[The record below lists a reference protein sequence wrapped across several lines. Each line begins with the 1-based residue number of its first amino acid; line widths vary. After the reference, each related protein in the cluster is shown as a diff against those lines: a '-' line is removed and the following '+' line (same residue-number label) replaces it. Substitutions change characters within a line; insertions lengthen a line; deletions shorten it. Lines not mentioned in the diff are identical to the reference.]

1 MSEFLFL
8 STDKGEQEVKGASRA
23 TGVATAR
30 PGGRPRNEAKR
41 WASGKS
47 RKTGFAKARATFR
60 GGGRGSVAA
69 AERHDSMMTKARW
82 RGTEAIAR
90 ETPAGSLSVASMPQR
105 KDYTNDAEHHGKFQ
119 VWLQAG
125 SFQGKA
131 RDGAAGGPAAAAAP
145 AGAPKMGAPPVGV
158 SVDELPAR
166 FRRAPM
172 SEDEMEAVMSG
183 GASVSDWAWVKIRW

>member
-1 MSEFLFL
+1 MKGGQHKSKDARARSTAEQTDDDHHPAHDRQL
-8 STDKGEQEVKGASRA
+8 SGAGREEPSPGADGRGAVDAARFAASRA
-23 TGVATAR
+23 TGAATAR

-60 GGGRGSVAA
+60 GGGRGSAAA

-90 ETPAGSLSVASMPQR
+90 EPPAGSLSVASMPQR

-125 SFQGKA
+125 SFEGKA
-131 RDGAAGGPAAAAAP
+131 RDGAAVRAEHAAP
-145 AGAPKMGAPPVGV
+145 LGSHVWL
-158 SVDELPAR
+158 SL
-166 FRRAPM
+166 
-172 SEDEMEAVMSG
+172 
-183 GASVSDWAWVKIRW
+183 

>member
-1 MSEFLFL
+1 MTITTQRTTANSPVQAAKNRVRGPTVAVRRRGAVDAARFA
-8 STDKGEQEVKGASRA
+8 ASRA
-23 TGVATAR
+23 TGAATVR

-60 GGGRGSVAA
+60 GGGRGSAAA

-131 RDGAAGGPAAAAAP
+131 RDGAAVRAEHAAP
-145 AGAPKMGAPPVGV
+145 LGSHVWL
-158 SVDELPAR
+158 SL
-166 FRRAPM
+166 
-172 SEDEMEAVMSG
+172 
-183 GASVSDWAWVKIRW
+183 

>member
-1 MSEFLFL
+1 MTITTQCTTANSPAQKNRVRGPTVAARRRGAVDAARFA
-8 STDKGEQEVKGASRA
+8 ASRA
-23 TGVATAR
+23 TGAATAR

-60 GGGRGSVAA
+60 GGGRGSAAA

-119 VWLQAG
+119 VNKNGHLSTVRWVKRNRSPPLRSLCRVLCGCGRRLAG
-125 SFQGKA
+125 VVL
-131 RDGAAGGPAAAAAP
+131 
-145 AGAPKMGAPPVGV
+145 PVG
-158 SVDELPAR
+158 D
-166 FRRAPM
+166 
-172 SEDEMEAVMSG
+172 
-183 GASVSDWAWVKIRW
+183 

>member
-1 MSEFLFL
+1 MKGGQHNLQGGRTSEKQQRRQMTITTQRTTANSPAQAAKNRVRGPTVAARRRGAVDAARFA
-8 STDKGEQEVKGASRA
+8 ASRA
-23 TGVATAR
+23 TGAATAR

-60 GGGRGSVAA
+60 GGGRGSAAA

-131 RDGAAGGPAAAAAP
+131 RDGAAVRAEHAAP
-145 AGAPKMGAPPVGV
+145 LGSHVWL
-158 SVDELPAR
+158 SL
-166 FRRAPM
+166 
-172 SEDEMEAVMSG
+172 
-183 GASVSDWAWVKIRW
+183 

>member
-1 MSEFLFL
+1 MTITTQHTTANSPAQAAKNRVRGPTVAARRRGAVDAARFA
-8 STDKGEQEVKGASRA
+8 ASRA
-23 TGVATAR
+23 TGAATAR

-60 GGGRGSVAA
+60 GGGRGSAAA

-125 SFQGKA
+125 SFEGKA
-131 RDGAAGGPAAAAAP
+131 RDGAAVRAEHAAP
-145 AGAPKMGAPPVGV
+145 LGSHVWL
-158 SVDELPAR
+158 SL
-166 FRRAPM
+166 
-172 SEDEMEAVMSG
+172 
-183 GASVSDWAWVKIRW
+183 

>member
-1 MSEFLFL
+1 MTITTQRTTANSPAQAAKNRVRGPTVAARRRGAVDAARFA
-8 STDKGEQEVKGASRA
+8 ASRA
-23 TGVATAR
+23 TGAATAR

-60 GGGRGSVAA
+60 GGGRGSAAA

-105 KDYTNDAEHHGKFQ
+105 KDYANDAEHHGKFQ

-125 SFQGKA
+125 SFEGKA
-131 RDGAAGGPAAAAAP
+131 RDGAAVRAEHAAP
-145 AGAPKMGAPPVGV
+145 LGSHVWL
-158 SVDELPAR
+158 SL
-166 FRRAPM
+166 
-172 SEDEMEAVMSG
+172 
-183 GASVSDWAWVKIRW
+183 

>member
-1 MSEFLFL
+1 MKGGQHKSKDARARSTAEQTDDDHHPAHDRQL
-8 STDKGEQEVKGASRA
+8 SGAGREEPSPGADGRGA
-23 TGVATAR
+23 PARRSGRSPVRSFASYGGGHGTAR
-30 PGGRPRNEAKR
+30 WRRPRNEAKR

-60 GGGRGSVAA
+60 GGGRGSAAA

-131 RDGAAGGPAAAAAP
+131 RDGAAVRAEHAAP
-145 AGAPKMGAPPVGV
+145 LGSHVWL
-158 SVDELPAR
+158 SL
-166 FRRAPM
+166 
-172 SEDEMEAVMSG
+172 
-183 GASVSDWAWVKIRW
+183 